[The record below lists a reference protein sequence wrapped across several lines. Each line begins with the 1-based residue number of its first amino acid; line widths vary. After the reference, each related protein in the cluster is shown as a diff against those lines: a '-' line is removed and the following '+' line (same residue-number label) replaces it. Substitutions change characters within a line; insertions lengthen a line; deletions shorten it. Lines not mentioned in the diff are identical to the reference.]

1 MCGKN
6 KKEKESFVK
15 KILQSKKKILS
26 SHITKK
32 ISLKKSNEN
41 IFSQKVD
48 SLSKSFLSTNTDA
61 KSRNALSDFSQ
72 KSQVDTIRSTLTI
85 KIIEKVDEENIRLD
99 TVINLKGPQIKK
111 EIKCKE

>member
-1 MCGKN
+1 MSYEN
-6 KKEKESFVK
+6 N
-15 KILQSKKKILS
+15 Q
-26 SHITKK
+26 H
-32 ISLKKSNEN
+32 SLKRSNEK

-72 KSQVDTIRSTLTI
+72 KSHVDTIRSTLTV
-85 KIIEKVDEENIRLD
+85 KNIEKEDEENIRLD
-99 TVINLKGPQIKK
+99 TVINLKEPQMKK